1 MPKRKV
7 DTRAIGLD
15 AGAGFIR
22 WLTGAENLHYGFW
35 TGLEPVAGNT
45 GKAQEEY
52 TKRLLGYLPEGRL
65 SILDIGGGAGE
76 TARKLT
82 DLGHAVDIVVPSRLL
97 AERCR
102 ANAPSARV
110 HETTFEAFDSDTAF
124 DLCLFSESFQYIP
137 LRVALDRALQLAAP
151 GGHVLI
157 ADCFRSEDFE
167 PGGETRVVGG
177 GHPVAEFRAALETC
191 DGDVLRQEDIT
202 EAVAP
207 SIDIEQGLFH
217 VLGDAVTRV
226 DAELSAKRPVM
237 RWLLAGTARLAF
249 GRRRLYRMDR
259 RLRGNERNSTAFVRN
274 NRYLVTLIQ
283 KKQGLAVR
291 RETNAAA
298 V

>member
-1 MPKRKV
+1 MPKGKV
-7 DTRAIGLD
+7 DTKAIGLD
-15 AGAGFIR
+15 AGVGFVR
-22 WLTGAENLHYGFW
+22 WLTGAENLHYGLW
-35 TGLEPVAGNT
+35 TDLEPVAGNL
-45 GKAQEEY
+45 GRAQDAY
-52 TKRLLGYLPEGRL
+52 TERLLGYLPEGRL

-76 TARKLT
+76 TARKLA
-82 DLGHAVDIVVPSRLL
+82 DLGHRVDIVVPSRPL

-110 HETTFEAFDSDTAF
+110 HETTFEAFASDTAF

-137 LRVALDRALQLAAP
+137 LRVALDKALQLAAP

-157 ADCFRSEDFE
+157 ADCFRSEDFA
-167 PGGETRVVGG
+167 PGGETRIVGG
-177 GHPVAEFRAALETC
+177 GHPVAEFRAALDAC
-191 DGDVLRQEDIT
+191 AGDVLRQEDIT

-207 SIDIEQGLFH
+207 SIDIEQGLLH

-237 RWLLAGTARLAF
+237 RWLLTGAARLAF
-249 GRRRLYRMDR
+249 GRRRLYRLDR
-259 RLRGNERNSTAFVRN
+259 RLRGDERSSTVFVRN

-283 KKQGLAVR
+283 KRQAHAVR
-291 RETNAAA
+291 PEPNAAS